1 MGIFRVKVGKM
12 ELPKT
17 TSTHVRNSE
26 KKNPSAPSG
35 ARKFGGLK
43 GDFDCPR
50 KSLRI
55 LTVMGVVGWS
65 SPDIST
71 EVYLGPFVSVLDCT

>member
-26 KKNPSAPSG
+26 KKESICAV
-35 ARKFGGLK
+35 RREKIWGLK

-71 EVYLGPFVSVLDCT
+71 EVYLEIYEK

>member
-26 KKNPSAPSG
+26 KKESIFAV
-35 ARKFGGLK
+35 RREKFWGFEGG
-43 GDFDCPR
+43 F
-50 KSLRI
+50 
-55 LTVMGVVGWS
+55 
-65 SPDIST
+65 
-71 EVYLGPFVSVLDCT
+71 